1 MVPVAADQEEAAE
14 RRADRDAEVLRDAHR
29 RVGGFLSL
37 RRDEV
42 GDHRLVGRAAEGA
55 ERRQQREQRQAR
67 QLVVADEQQA
77 ERDERLEA
85 PAEED
90 QRPPADVVG
99 DVPADVADAAREQRA
114 DQEGGRRARSARRA
128 AP

>member
-14 RRADRDAEVLRDAHR
+14 RRADRDAEVLGDAHR
-29 RVGGFLSL
+29 GVRGLLSL
-37 RRDEV
+37 GRDEV

-55 ERRQQREQRQAR
+55 EGRQEREQGQPR
-67 QLVVADEQQA
+67 QLVVTDEQQT
-77 ERDERLEA
+77 ERHERLEA
-85 PAEED
+85 PAEQD

-99 DVPADVADAAREQRA
+99 DVPAEVADRAREHGA
-114 DQEGGRRARSARRA
+114 DQEGRWRGRSARRA